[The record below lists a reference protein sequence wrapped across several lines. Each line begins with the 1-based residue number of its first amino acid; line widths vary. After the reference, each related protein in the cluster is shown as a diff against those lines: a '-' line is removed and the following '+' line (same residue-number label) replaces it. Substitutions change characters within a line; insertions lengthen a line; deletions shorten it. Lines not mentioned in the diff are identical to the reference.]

1 MTDEGADAPGGTGG
15 ERVAAS
21 DFRFDYRPP
30 TIRFGRGSVADLGDE
45 LAELDADRAL
55 VVTGQTV
62 GTTPAVMDPIRAG
75 LGDRLAGVFAETT
88 PEKRLATA
96 LAARDRLREADA
108 DALVAVGGGSSL
120 DVATVAAL
128 LAGDDR
134 AAREVGAEFAERGT
148 LAVPDADLPPVV
160 AVPTTLAGAELSQ
173 VAGITADPAEGVVD
187 SATGGGVSDPRLMPA
202 ATVYDPELV
211 ATTPAGVL
219 AASAM
224 NGFDKGVETC
234 YARNRTP
241 VTDATAS
248 RGLGLLAPALR
259 EMGSALERDPESTG
273 ALNPETLTP
282 VLEGIVLVQYGVSQ
296 PEGVTLSLI
305 HAFGHAVTRTS
316 PVQQGAAHGILAPH
330 ALRYLFAQCDGRREL
345 LAEAFGVADAEDP
358 AEAVVREVASVR
370 DALGLPTRLR
380 DVDGPDPEEFPDVAQ
395 AVLDDSF
402 MANAPAGLDA
412 TSEGIEGVL
421 RDAY

>member
-1 MTDEGADAPGGTGG
+1 MSGGGVRPDSESTP
-15 ERVAAS
+15 
-21 DFRFDYRPP
+21 FRFDYRPP
-30 TIRFGRGSVADLGDE
+30 TIRFGRGSVADLADE
-45 LAELDADRAL
+45 LADLGASRAL
-55 VVTGQTV
+55 VVTGRTV
-62 GTTPAVMDPIRAG
+62 GTTSEVMDPIRAG
-75 LGDRLAGVFAETT
+75 LGDRLADVFAETT
-88 PEKRLATA
+88 PEKRLSTA
-96 LAARDRLREADA
+96 LAARDRLRETDA

-134 AAREVGAEFAERGT
+134 DPEAIGAEFAERGT

-173 VAGITADPAEGVVD
+173 VAGITADPASGPVA
-187 SATGGGVSDPRLMPA
+187 SATSGGVSDPRLMPA

-211 ATTPAGVL
+211 ATTPTGVL

-248 RGLGLLAPALR
+248 RGLGSLTPALR
-259 EMGSALERDPESTG
+259 EMGARAEDESE
-273 ALNPETLTP
+273 AADPETLTA
-282 VLEGIVLVQYGVSQ
+282 VLEGVVLVQYGVSR

-305 HAFGHAVTRTS
+305 HAFGHALTRTY
-316 PVQQGAAHGILAPH
+316 PVQQGAAHGVIAPH
-330 ALRYLFAQCDGRREL
+330 ALRYLFSQCDGRRDL
-345 LAEAFGVADAEDP
+345 LAAAFGVADAADP
-358 AEAVVREVASVR
+358 AEAVVHEVERVR

-380 DVDGPDPEEFPDVAQ
+380 DVDGPDPGEFPDVAQ

-402 MANAPAGLDA
+402 MQNAPAGLDA
-412 TSEGIEGVL
+412 TREGIEGVL

>member
-1 MTDEGADAPGGTGG
+1 MTGEGADAPDGTPGN
-15 ERVAAS
+15 RA
-21 DFRFDYRPP
+21 FRFDYRPP
-30 TIRFGRGSVADLGDE
+30 TVRFGRGSVDDLASE
-45 LAELDADRAL
+45 LAELAADRAL

-96 LAARDRLREADA
+96 LAARDRLRETDA

-134 AAREVGAEFAERGT
+134 DAEAVGAEFAERGT

-248 RGLGLLAPALR
+248 HGVGVLAPALR
-259 EMGSALERDPESTG
+259 EMGAGPAD
-273 ALNPETLTP
+273 PETLTS
-282 VLEGIVLVQYGVSQ
+282 VLEGIVLVQYGVSR

-305 HAFGHAVTRTS
+305 HAFGHALTRTY
-316 PVQQGAAHGILAPH
+316 PVQQGAAHGVIAPH
-330 ALRYLFAQCDGRREL
+330 ALRYLFAQCDGRRDL
-345 LAEAFGVADAEDP
+345 LAAAFGVADAED
-358 AEAVVREVASVR
+358 
-370 DALGLPTRLR
+370 
-380 DVDGPDPEEFPDVAQ
+380 
-395 AVLDDSF
+395 
-402 MANAPAGLDA
+402 
-412 TSEGIEGVL
+412 
-421 RDAY
+421 

>member
-1 MTDEGADAPGGTGG
+1 MTGG
-15 ERVAAS
+15 SVRPGPDPTA
-21 DFRFDYRPP
+21 FRFDYRPP
-30 TIRFGRGSVADLGDE
+30 TIRFGRGSVAGLADE
-45 LAELDADRAL
+45 LAELAADRAL

-62 GTTPAVMDPIRAG
+62 GTTPAVMDPVRAG
-75 LGDRLAGVFAETT
+75 LGDRLAGVVAETT
-88 PEKRLATA
+88 PEKRLSTA
-96 LAARDRLREADA
+96 LAARDRLRETDA

-134 AAREVGAEFAERGT
+134 DVEAVGAEFAERGT

-173 VAGITADPAEGVVD
+173 VAGITADPADGVVD
-187 SATGGGVSDPRLMPA
+187 SATSGGVSDPRLMPA

-219 AASAM
+219 SASAM

-241 VTDATAS
+241 ITDATAS
-248 RGLGLLAPALR
+248 HGLDVLAPALR
-259 EMGSALERDPESTG
+259 ELGSKAARESG
-273 ALNPETLTP
+273 AVDPETLTP
-282 VLEGIVLVQYGVSQ
+282 VLEGIVLVQYGVSR
-296 PEGVTLSLI
+296 PEGVSLSLL
-305 HAFGHAVTRTS
+305 HAFGHALTRTF
-316 PVQQGAAHGILAPH
+316 PVQQGAAHGIIAPH
-330 ALRYLFAQCDGRREL
+330 ALRYLFSECDGRRDL

-380 DVDGPDPEEFPDVAQ
+380 DVDGPDPEAFPQVAQ

-402 MANAPAGLDA
+402 MTNAPSGLGA
-412 TSEGIEGVL
+412 TREGIEGVL